1 MNFLS
6 NTGLLF
12 SVYTLPSLPRWCY
25 HTSMKRVLIMAGG
38 TGGHI
43 FPALAVARALR
54 EQGVE
59 VHWLG
64 TAGKIE
70 EKVVAPEFPLNCI
83 QIKAFRGKRLLRKC
97 LMPFRLA
104 RALLQSYRIICRLNP
119 DVILGMG
126 GYVAGPGGLAA
137 WLTRIP
143 LLIHEQNSV
152 AGLTNRVLAV
162 VAKSVMQAFPNTFPE
177 NPKVTTTGNPI
188 RVELLNTP
196 LPQARFADR
205 QGPLRILVLGGSQG
219 ARSIN
224 QKMVSTLNQYPR
236 SHEIM
241 IWHQTGQLGYQ
252 TIRNAYQKILI
263 KTKVNA
269 FIDDIAS
276 AYAWADLIVCRSGA
290 LTVSEIATIGIASIF
305 IPYPHAADNHQF
317 YNGRFLEEAGAA
329 IILPEES
336 LTEVGLV
343 HYFEQF
349 AHHRDRLVTMAEC
362 ARNLAQPNAA
372 CHVIA
377 ECEKC
382 YVARQ

>member
-1 MNFLS
+1 
-6 NTGLLF
+6 
-12 SVYTLPSLPRWCY
+12 
-25 HTSMKRVLIMAGG
+25 MAGG

-43 FPALAVARALR
+43 FPALVVARALR

-64 TAGKIE
+64 TAGKLE
-70 EKVVAPEFPLNCI
+70 EKVVAPEFPLNRI
-83 QIKAFRGKRLLRKC
+83 QIKAFRGKGLLRKC

-104 RALLQSYRIICRLNP
+104 RALFQSYRIICRLNP
-119 DVILGMG
+119 GVIFSMG
-126 GYVAGPGGLAA
+126 GYVSGPGGLAA

-152 AGLTNRVLAV
+152 AGLTNRALAV
-162 VAKSVMQAFPNTFPE
+162 MAKSVMQAFPNTFPE

-188 RVELLNTP
+188 RVELLNIP
-196 LPQARFADR
+196 LPQTRFADR

-224 QKMVSTLNQYPR
+224 QKMAGALNQYPR
-236 SHEIM
+236 SNEIM
-241 IWHQTGQLGYQ
+241 IWHQTGQLDYQ
-252 TIRNAYQKILI
+252 AVKNTYQKILI
-263 KTKVNA
+263 KTQVNA

-290 LTVSEIATIGIASIF
+290 LTVSEIAAIGVASIF
-305 IPYPHAADNHQF
+305 IPYPHAVDNHQF
-317 YNGRFLEEAGAA
+317 YNGRFLEQAGAA
-329 IILPEES
+329 IIIPEES
-336 LTEVGLV
+336 LTEVDLV

-349 AHHRDRLVTMAEC
+349 AHHRGRLVAMAEC
-362 ARNLAQPNAA
+362 ARNLAQPNAVRY
-372 CHVIA
+372 VIA
-377 ECEKC
+377 QCEKC